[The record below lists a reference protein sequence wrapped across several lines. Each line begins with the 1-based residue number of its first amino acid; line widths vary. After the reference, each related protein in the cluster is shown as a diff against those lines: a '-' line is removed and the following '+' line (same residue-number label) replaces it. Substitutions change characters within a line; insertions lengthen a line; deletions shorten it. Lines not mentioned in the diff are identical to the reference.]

1 MNEYSLVRR
10 NGSGLWKG
18 NKKLLGCPE
27 KEASRNEDML
37 GLCVL
42 SIALVQKNNY
52 MNRRVIEMKA
62 VQEKDAYKKHDHDEH
77 DHSNEHEHDHS
88 HEPGHNHEHEH
99 GKAPIIF
106 YFIGLALFLIA
117 TFLGNENEVLINIL
131 FSLASLTAGYHV
143 VVLEGI
149 GETIENTKRQKRF
162 TPNSHVLTGLAA
174 LGASFLGNFGE
185 GTLLILIF
193 SGAHFLEEYAEGRSK
208 REITKLLEM
217 NPTTARR
224 IMPDGKTE
232 IVDVSA
238 LKVGDRLQ
246 VLNGDQVPIDGL
258 ILSGNTAIDES
269 AINGESIPKEKAE
282 GDMVF
287 GSTINGTGTFTM
299 QVTKE
304 NKDTVFAKIL
314 QLVSQNQ
321 SNQTRAASI
330 IQRLEPRYV
339 NFVLLVIPLVVV
351 LAPLLFDW
359 TWPQSVYRGLVLLV
373 AASPCALAAA
383 TVSVTLSATSN
394 LAKKG
399 VLSKGSSYLS
409 QLANIKA
416 IAFDKTGT
424 LTRGKPKVTNYYFAD
439 SVNEEELVD
448 VIVALEK
455 ESNHPLASAI
465 LEKFEAKNKLAIAVT
480 NQIGKGL
487 TGDYQGKSYR
497 IGKPTSFTDVDDTFA
512 QRNAEWASHG
522 QTVVYVAE
530 NEKVIGLIALM
541 DVPSEHAGT
550 TIDYFKKQG
559 IHTTLITGD
568 SEMTGKAVAEQLGVD
583 EVIANVMPEDK
594 SRIID
599 EQKAKHGLVAMV
611 GDGVND
617 APALVN
623 ADIGIAMGDG
633 TDVAVD
639 VSDLVLMQSNLAKL
653 VQAHRVSKKMNK
665 VVWQNIYFSM
675 AVVVFLVTVSL
686 LGLTDIAISVIVHE
700 GSTIVVI
707 LNGLR
712 LLRAT

>member
-1 MNEYSLVRR
+1 
-10 NGSGLWKG
+10 
-18 NKKLLGCPE
+18 
-27 KEASRNEDML
+27 
-37 GLCVL
+37 
-42 SIALVQKNNY
+42 
-52 MNRRVIEMKA
+52 MKV